1 MSLGKI
7 KDLFL
12 FGGKGPLLAPSL
24 TEVKLVSEAALWT
37 EKLLNHLHRTYRIK
51 DDEVGSFMQGVVECF
66 GEWYNAPKSI
76 AVVTACCSVM
86 RHSQNLEEAKW
97 VLQGNLNIKGEEPF
111 MWRGKTFVLDNP
123 AQFPEINMMY

>member
-1 MSLGKI
+1 MSWGKI
-7 KDLFL
+7 KDFFL
-12 FGGKGPLLAPSL
+12 FSGNVPMLAPNL
-24 TEVKLVSEAALWT
+24 TEVKPVSEADLWA
-37 EKLLNHLHRTYRIK
+37 EKLSSHPHRIYRIK

-76 AVVTACCSVM
+76 AVVTACCFVM
-86 RHSQNLEEAKW
+86 RHSQNLEVAKW

-123 AQFPEINMMY
+123 AQSPEINMIY